1 MNPNEESIEA
11 TSEYETDSTKPK
23 EKTVSAVL
31 MLTPE
36 QVNVLFLFM
45 IFIVNY
51 FFFSFSF

>member
-11 TSEYETDSTKPK
+11 ASEYETDSTKPK